1 MTTPRTIECA
11 LPTARRQSR
20 RPARHNGTEVML
32 GRVPRV
38 SRLLALAL
46 RLDRLVRT
54 GAIADYGTLAR
65 LGHVSRARVSQ
76 ILSLVQ
82 LAPDI
87 QETVLFLPPH
97 RAWPRRHPPAP
108 VASLSSAT
116 RLAAPAPS
124 MARARQFHRAGNR
137 PARCRGV
144 GRLGRPEETLKGYI
158 RSQMWNPLVNRLALL
173 TSGYAFEGVRPGT

>member
-11 LPTARRQSR
+11 LPTGRPQRR
-20 RPARHNGTEVML
+20 RPARQARLAVTP

-46 RLDRLVRT
+46 RLDRLVRA
-54 GAIADYGTLAR
+54 GEIADYATLAR

-87 QETVLFLPPH
+87 QETLLFLPPTE
-97 RAWPRRHPPAP
+97 RGRDTIRLRQLQSLAAIPDWRRQRGLWQELCSSTGPRTARPPA
-108 VASLSSAT
+108 
-116 RLAAPAPS
+116 
-124 MARARQFHRAGNR
+124 G
-137 PARCRGV
+137 
-144 GRLGRPEETLKGYI
+144 E
-158 RSQMWNPLVNRLALL
+158 
-173 TSGYAFEGVRPGT
+173 

>member
-11 LPTARRQSR
+11 LPTGLRQSR
-20 RPARHNGTEVML
+20 RPARQALVAGKP

-46 RLDRLVRT
+46 RLDRLVRA
-54 GAIADYGTLAR
+54 GEIADYATLAR

-87 QETVLFLPPH
+87 QETLLFLPPTERGRDAIRLRQLQALAALPDWRH
-97 RAWPRRHPPAP
+97 QRRRWQELH
-108 VASLSSAT
+108 SSTGSAT
-116 RLAAPAPS
+116 ARPSAGELAAPDTGGKAKGIS
-124 MARARQFHRAGNR
+124 AVANVETAG
-137 PARCRGV
+137 
-144 GRLGRPEETLKGYI
+144 
-158 RSQMWNPLVNRLALL
+158 
-173 TSGYAFEGVRPGT
+173 